1 MKDEKEEESCT
12 DWATEICHYLQ
23 QNLSKNIKRHGHD
36 SKKTMKSGRKI
47 WKKVFNSDFDIPE
60 KMQGKPVIKSLC
72 RNKIKIIKMTVA
84 CTTGDLPLEKFR
96 SCQSMMNLTVE
107 RKGKF

>member
-1 MKDEKEEESCT
+1 
-12 DWATEICHYLQ
+12 
-23 QNLSKNIKRHGHD
+23 
-36 SKKTMKSGRKI
+36 MKSGRKI

-60 KMQGKPVIKSLC
+60 KMQGKPVIKSIC
-72 RNKIKIIKMTVA
+72 RNEIKIIKMTVA
-84 CTTGDLPLEKFR
+84 FTTGDLPSEKFR